1 MSASTSAVPRWAG
14 ARRPAGKPRQ
24 TRGIV
29 VPPWPVR
36 LFKGLLLLVCCV
48 AVIGPFVAVIATSL
62 ADANQVNSAGGLV
75 LWPHHPNLNAYRAIL
90 DGGVVSRALVVS
102 LLVTIVGTTLSLTC
116 TSLLAY
122 SLSRP
127 GSFASKPML
136 LAVLFTL
143 LFTPGI
149 IPSYLMV
156 KELHLLNSYWSLIL
170 PVMVSGFNV
179 IVVRAFFMDLP
190 QELLDAAR
198 IDGAGELSTLF
209 RIVLPLSKAVLAV
222 VGLFYAVSYWNAF
235 FNALLYLSDNSKW
248 PLQLVLRSY
257 VVNNSSLTVDQL
269 SVGTALPPQPS
280 LQMAILVIS
289 LVPIAV
295 VYPFI
300 QRHFTKGVMLGAVK
314 G

>member
-14 ARRPAGKPRQ
+14 ARRPVRKPHQ
-24 TRGIV
+24 SGGLV
-29 VPPWPVR
+29 VPSWPVR
-36 LFKGLLLLVCCV
+36 LLKGLLLLVCCA

-62 ADANQVNSAGGLV
+62 ADADQVNSAGGLV
-75 LWPHHPNLNAYRAIL
+75 LWPKHPNLDAYRAIL
-90 DGGVVSRALVVS
+90 AGGVVTRALVVS
-102 LLVTIVGTTLSLTC
+102 LLVTVVGTTLSLTC
-116 TSLLAY
+116 TALLAY

-170 PVMVSGFNV
+170 PVMISGFNV

-190 QELLDAAR
+190 QDLLDAAR
-198 IDGAGELSTLF
+198 IDGAGERSTLF

-222 VGLFYAVSYWNAF
+222 VGLFYAVGYWNAF

-269 SVGTALPPQPS
+269 SVGTALPPQPA